1 VELQP
6 ASRGKI
12 RPIGERGEQLSYSIE
27 TFSLTKRFPRQKGLD
42 GLLRPSRREE
52 VVAVDAVTVSIE
64 RGELFGLLGPNGAGK
79 TTLIKLLS
87 TLVLPSS
94 GDALVG
100 GYPLTDGEMVRRR
113 IGLVTGEERSFYW
126 RLSGRDNL
134 RFYASLYGL
143 SRGESEGR
151 VGELASLLGLQEVL
165 DQRFDTYS
173 SGMRQR
179 LGLARGLLNDAEILF
194 LDEPT
199 RSLDPRSAARLRET
213 IQGLAHERGHTIVL
227 VTHQLAEAGELCDR
241 IGIMHRGRLAVV
253 HEVGRLKE
261 LVRPEARYR
270 MEVAGMPETQLRE
283 LGRLDG
289 VLELS
294 TDALG
299 PAKVALDLRLLESA
313 AALSEVVRR
322 VVEGGGGIESIRAED
337 VTLEEIFEEF
347 TGDHWAARER
357 EVVSPSEMPSVGV
370 LLHPDEGS
378 SRDAARISGLL
389 RGGLRKT
396 WAFVVRDFKL
406 QVSYRLAFLLES
418 LGILFSVAS
427 FYFVALLFGEAAAPH
442 LQAYGGDYFA
452 FVLVGIAFMRYQGVA
467 MSTFAATI
475 RRGQM
480 MGTLEAML
488 VTPTRLSTVLVSS
501 SLWSFAFTSLQVLIY
516 LLLGAFLFGADLGH
530 ANLLAALVIQA
541 LTILAFSGI
550 GILSAS
556 FTMVF
561 KRGDP
566 INFLFGSVSTLL
578 AGVLYPIT
586 VLPAWLLPV
595 SYLLP
600 LTYSLQAMRRA
611 ILTGD
616 SLSTMASDV
625 VALLLFAAILLPV
638 SFVAF
643 RYAVKRAKIEGSL
656 TQY

>member
-1 VELQP
+1 
-6 ASRGKI
+6 
-12 RPIGERGEQLSYSIE
+12 LSYSIE
-27 TFSLTKRFPRQKGLD
+27 TFSLTKRFPRQKGLY

-52 VVAVDAVTVSIE
+52 VVAVDGVSVSIE

-94 GDALVG
+94 GDALIS
-100 GYPLTDGEMVRRR
+100 GYPLADGEMVRRH

-143 SRGESEGR
+143 SRSEAEGR
-151 VGELASLLGLQEVL
+151 VRELASLLGLQEVL

-179 LGLARGLLNDAEILF
+179 LALARGLLNDAEILF

-199 RSLDPRSAARLRET
+199 KSLDPGSAARLRET
-213 IQGLAHERGHTIVL
+213 IQRLAHERGHTIVL
-227 VTHQLAEAGELCDR
+227 VTHQLGEAGELCDR

-253 HEVGRLKE
+253 HEVGRLRE
-261 LVRPEARYR
+261 LVRPEFRYE
-270 MEVAGMPETQLRE
+270 MEIAGMSQTKLGE
-283 LGRLDG
+283 LQRLDG

-294 TDALG
+294 TETLG
-299 PAKVALDLRLLESA
+299 PDRVALDVRLLESES
-313 AALSEVVRR
+313 ALSEVLRLI
-322 VVEGGGGIESIRAED
+322 VEGGGEIGSIRAED

-347 TGDHWAARER
+347 TGEDWPAGGSG
-357 EVVSPSEMPSVGV
+357 VPDPSQMPSVDV
-370 LLHPDEGS
+370 LPYLDKGPGLE
-378 SRDAARISGLL
+378 AARIPGLL
-389 RGGLRKT
+389 RAGLRKT
-396 WAFVVRDFKL
+396 WAFVLRDFKL
-406 QVSYRLAFLLES
+406 QVSYRLAFLLQS

-467 MSTFAATI
+467 MSSFAATI

-516 LLLGAFLFGADLGH
+516 LVLGAFLFGADLGH
-530 ANLLAALVIQA
+530 ANLLAAVVIQV
-541 LTILAFSGI
+541 LTILAFSGV

-566 INFLFGSVSTLL
+566 ISFMFGSVSTLL
-578 AGVLYPIT
+578 AGVLYPVT

-616 SLSTMASDV
+616 SLLTMASDV
-625 VALLLFAAILLPV
+625 IALLLFAAILLPM

>member
-1 VELQP
+1 MGQ
-6 ASRGKI
+6 
-12 RPIGERGEQLSYSIE
+12 RGEQLSYSIE

-42 GLLRPSRREE
+42 GLLRPSHREE
-52 VVAVDAVTVSIE
+52 VVAVDAVTVSIK

-87 TLVLPSS
+87 TLALPSS
-94 GDALVG
+94 GDALIG
-100 GYPLTDGEMVRRR
+100 GYPLADGEMVRRR

-143 SRGESEGR
+143 SRTQTERR

-173 SGMRQR
+173 SGMKQR
-179 LGLARGLLNDAEILF
+179 LALARGLLNDAEILY

-199 RSLDPRSAARLRET
+199 KSLDPSSAARLRDT
-213 IQGLAHERGHTIVL
+213 IHGLVQERGHTIVL
-227 VTHQLAEAGELCDR
+227 VTHQLGEAGQLCDR
-241 IGIMHRGRLAVV
+241 VGIMHRGRLTVV
-253 HEVGRLKE
+253 HEVGRLRE
-261 LVRPEARYR
+261 LVRPEARYQ
-270 MEVAGMPETQLRE
+270 MEIEGMSEAKLGELQRLAG
-283 LGRLDG
+283 
-289 VLELS
+289 VVELS
-294 TDALG
+294 TEALG
-299 PAKVALDLRLLESA
+299 PGKVALDLHLLESA
-313 AALSEVVRR
+313 SALSEVLRC
-322 VVEGGGGIESIRAED
+322 VVQGGGEIDGIRAQD

-347 TGDHWAARER
+347 TGDDRPADGNGASSPSH
-357 EVVSPSEMPSVGV
+357 VVSVDKPLG
-370 LLHPDEGS
+370 PDQGLGI
-378 SRDAARISGLL
+378 DAAMSPGSL
-389 RGGLRKT
+389 RRGLRKM

-406 QVSYRLAFLLES
+406 QVSYRLAFLLQCF
-418 LGILFSVAS
+418 GILFSVAS

-442 LQAYGGDYFA
+442 LQAFGGDYFA

-488 VTPTRLSTVLVSS
+488 VTPTRLSTVLLSS

-530 ANLLAALVIQA
+530 ANLLAAMVIQA

-586 VLPAWLLPV
+586 VLPDWLQPV

-611 ILTGD
+611 ILTGE
-616 SLSTMASDV
+616 SLSAVASDV
-625 VALLLFAAILLPV
+625 VALVLFTAILLPM

>member
-1 VELQP
+1 
-6 ASRGKI
+6 
-12 RPIGERGEQLSYSIE
+12 LSYSVE

-52 VVAVDAVTVSIE
+52 VVAVDGVTMSIK

-94 GDALVG
+94 GDALVSG
-100 GYPLTDGEMVRRR
+100 HPLRDGEGVRRR

-143 SRGESEGR
+143 SGAQARGR
-151 VGELASLLGLQEVL
+151 VQELADLLGLDEVL
-165 DQRFDTYS
+165 DRRFDTYS
-173 SGMRQR
+173 SGMKQR
-179 LGLARGLLNDAEILF
+179 LALARGLLNDAEILF

-199 RSLDPRSAARLRET
+199 RSLDPSSAARLRET
-213 IQGLAHERGHTIVL
+213 IRSLAHDHGHTVVL
-227 VTHQLAEAGELCDR
+227 VTHQLGEAEQLCDR
-241 IGIMHRGRLAVV
+241 LGIMRSGRLTVV
-253 HEVGRLKE
+253 DEVSRLKE
-261 LVRPEARYR
+261 LVRPEVRYR
-270 MEVAGMPETQLRE
+270 VEVARLPEATLEELR
-283 LGRLDG
+283 GLDG
-289 VLELS
+289 VVELS
-294 TDALG
+294 TGALG
-299 PAKVALDLRLLESA
+299 PGKAALELRLLESA
-313 AALSEVVRR
+313 SALSEVLRL
-322 VVEGGGGIESIRAED
+322 VVEGGGEIDSIRAED
-337 VTLEEIFEEF
+337 VTLEEIFEKF
-347 TGDHWAARER
+347 TSEDWPAGARGSPPASGAAAVGRKGR
-357 EVVSPSEMPSVGV
+357 SEGTA
-370 LLHPDEGS
+370 GS
-378 SRDAARISGLL
+378 TIPGLL
-389 RGGLRKT
+389 RAGLTKV
-396 WAFVVRDFKL
+396 WAFVTRDFKL
-406 QVSYRLAFLLES
+406 QVSYRLAFLLQS
-418 LGILFSVAS
+418 FGILFSVAS

-442 LQAYGGDYFA
+442 LQEYGGDYFA

-501 SLWSFAFTSLQVLIY
+501 SLWNFAFTSLQVLIY
-516 LLLGAFLFGADLGH
+516 LLLGAFLFGADLGQT
-530 ANLLAALVIQA
+530 NLVAAMVIQI

-566 INFLFGSVSTLL
+566 INFLFSSISTLL
-578 AGVLYPIT
+578 GGVLYPIT
-586 VLPAWLLPV
+586 VLPGWLQPV
-595 SYLLP
+595 SYLIP
-600 LTYSLQAMRRA
+600 LTYSLRAMRRA

-616 SLSTMASDV
+616 SLSALSPDV
-625 VALLLFAAILLPV
+625 LALSLFAAVLLPM